1 MGRFR
6 GEEYPPPRWR
16 RAAPAGEIL
25 GEFIISIETKSHFAP
40 YIHFTPDDPDKFV
53 SICPQFSNLMS
64 SNNSPIFYHS
74 MEPGEEA
81 GVIDLV
87 SKVFD
92 EFVAPLYSQEGVSEF
107 MKYLRADEL
116 TERLKA
122 GNFVLLAKSGS
133 DIIGVVEVREN
144 SHIALLFVEGSHQKN
159 GTGKGL
165 LKMAIETCKTGNPDT
180 RRITVN
186 SSPNAVTTYQNMG
199 FNATKQEQVVN
210 GIRFIPMELSLI

>member
-1 MGRFR
+1 MNANQHR
-6 GEEYPPPRWR
+6 P
-16 RAAPAGEIL
+16 L
-25 GEFIISIETKSHFAP
+25 
-40 YIHFTPDDPDKFV
+40 FV
-53 SICPQFSNLMS
+53 SKASARSLWQEYRMYPDRLELKFWIFLTTLKIPAEKIVDLKVV
-64 SNNSPIFYHS
+64 SPIYDHS
-74 MEPGEEA
+74 MEPGEKV

-107 MKYLRADEL
+107 MKYLRVDDL

-122 GNFVLLAKSGS
+122 GNFVLLVKSGS

-165 LKMAIETCKTGNPDT
+165 LKMAIETCQTRNPDT
-180 RRITVN
+180 RRINVN
-186 SSPNAVTTYQNMG
+186 SFPNAVTANQNMG

-210 GIRFIPMELSLI
+210 GICFIPMELSLI